1 MVNNSKKDPI
11 LPYAVIIILILT
23 VFVISVGLYANY
35 KPLSQNENTSSVIT
49 QKYLHFYDHNNGAV
63 RVTDENGED
72 IKIFNSDAG
81 FVKVVLR
88 TLVKERISQGVGPE
102 KPFLLAVR
110 ENGLLSLLDPLTGA
124 KVDVSSFGEVNAKA
138 FFSLLQVGPDF
149 K

>member
-81 FVKVVLR
+81 FVK
-88 TLVKERISQGVGPE
+88 KE
-102 KPFLLAVR
+102 
-110 ENGLLSLLDPLTGA
+110 
-124 KVDVSSFGEVNAKA
+124 
-138 FFSLLQVGPDF
+138 
-149 K
+149 